1 MQVSR
6 LSTQRGVTKSPEVRC
21 CAGFW
26 TPAITRPSARSANRR
41 LKSAKARSRGQ
52 LGAGWQRV
60 LWGLCV
66 GAELDGGREAST
78 TPPAC
83 LHVPEVGRV
92 QKGFRRALGAHQRAI
107 DALMD
112 VIGSSEIAAGVE
124 PAHRNGKGATLTEG
138 LAHDESILIG
148 VGRHL
153 GSQFAREDLDD
164 DHASATERARAGQ
177 HTWRIRRDVRLLL
190 RVDGRRGDIEESTGR
205 CDVLGAVGGGKE
217 PVVADAVSA
226 YMLFTPVRSLP

>member
-1 MQVSR
+1 LLDKKRPIQ
-6 LSTQRGVTKSPEVRC
+6 
-21 CAGFW
+21 GFW

-41 LKSAKARSRGQ
+41 PKSAKARSRGQ

-92 QKGFRRALGAHQRAI
+92 QKAFRRALG
-107 DALMD
+107 

-124 PAHRNGKGATLTEG
+124 PAHRNGKAATLTEG

-148 VGRHL
+148 
-153 GSQFAREDLDD
+153 
-164 DHASATERARAGQ
+164 
-177 HTWRIRRDVRLLL
+177 
-190 RVDGRRGDIEESTGR
+190 
-205 CDVLGAVGGGKE
+205 
-217 PVVADAVSA
+217 
-226 YMLFTPVRSLP
+226 